1 MTVRVRLSDL
11 TRFAKENGY
20 VVAIYE
26 RLTDWWYL
34 TDENLGEVDEFDY
47 DENRI
52 LAARGLGTGVDFRN
66 TYSED
71 GQYMY
76 VLHNTYRLTTV
87 LQA

>member
-52 LAARGLGTGVDFRN
+52 LAAG
-66 TYSED
+66 
-71 GQYMY
+71 
-76 VLHNTYRLTTV
+76 
-87 LQA
+87 A